1 MRIKTHL
8 QLSQLEVYVQREPE
22 ADKKLKGK
30 DPNAY
35 GLGPTKLHKLNVTQ
49 VASTF
54 NPLKV
59 WFSLMIYQSN
69 SHRSSFPDSWLLS
82 VELDEETFLSI
93 HVLN

>member
-8 QLSQLEVYVQREPE
+8 QLSQLKVYVQREPE

-35 GLGPTKLHKLNVTQ
+35 GLGPTRLHKLNVSQ

-54 NPLKV
+54 N
-59 WFSLMIYQSN
+59 
-69 SHRSSFPDSWLLS
+69 H
-82 VELDEETFLSI
+82 
-93 HVLN
+93 